1 VAGRSNAAW
10 ISFLLAGG
18 EFEGMALTAIVLF
31 GWPLPSFFT
40 FQELALPAAYVVG
53 AAAAGVMFLVS
64 RRRERAGA
72 AAWTEPLDL
81 ATLRLRIA
89 SPERVAAAPQL
100 PVTKTRQLLDEMSQ
114 HRAARA
120 SGVAGTS
127 RRPL

>member
-18 EFEGMALTAIVLF
+18 EFEGLAFTAILF
-31 GWPLPSFFT
+31 SGWPLPSFFT

-53 AAAAGVMFLVS
+53 AAAAGVMFLIS
-64 RRRERAGA
+64 RRRSYAVAES
-72 AAWTEPLDL
+72 WTEPLDL
-81 ATLRLRIA
+81 ETLRRRMQT
-89 SPERVAAAPQL
+89 PERVAAPAL
-100 PVTKTRQLLDEMSQ
+100 PATKTRRLLDEVSQ

-120 SGVAGTS
+120 SGVAGSS